1 MKMAVFRLLAL
12 VLAVT
17 TSATFFSIAS
27 ADTFSDGIDN
37 IFSKLTGAEQPEFLD
52 PEEAFIVSAK
62 AVSENIISVQWQ
74 IAEGYYLYRDKFQFS
89 IKNDN
94 IGQSDD
100 LTITDVKLPEGKLK
114 NDPDFGNV
122 WVNYHVV
129 DALLTIQRNEDAAST
144 AELLVNYQGCKEDVL
159 CYPPISKTLP
169 INLITTAVAETTT
182 GADGSAASKSK
193 TRQFSEQDAIT
204 EHLSDDSVLKN
215 ILIFFGFGLLLALT
229 PCVFPMIPILS
240 GIIVGQGSSMTTL
253 RSFYMS
259 LTYVFAMALTY
270 AVLGVIAG
278 SFELNLQAA
287 SQNIWVITAFSAVF
301 VFLAFS
307 MFGFY
312 ELQLPSSW
320 HSKHSLAS
328 GKLGGT
334 LPGVAVMGVLSA
346 IIVGPCIAPPLA
358 GALLYISQTSDAVL
372 GGMVLFAMGM
382 GMGVPLLVIGTS
394 EGKLLPKTGV
404 WMESIKHMF
413 GVLLLGVAV
422 WFMERVLP
430 GSLALALWSL
440 LFIVTAIYMGALDRS
455 ERQSRWQGLWRGL
468 GLAMLAYGLILMVG
482 AASGGNNMFKPLQ
495 GLLNKDQAGD
505 VRSSTLSFQTIKGVD
520 GLQSV
525 LDQAVNEDKYV
536 MLDFYADWCI
546 TCKEMEHEAFS
557 DSRVHQMLSNVILLQ
572 ADVTENDELDKAL
585 LKKFSLYGPP
595 AILFFNK
602 QGVEEKSHRLVGFM
616 KTDDFLNHVNE
627 VISE

>member
-37 IFSKLTGAEQPEFLD
+37 IFSKLTGAEQPGFLD

-62 AVSENIISVQWQ
+62 AVSENVISVQWQ

-114 NDPDFGNV
+114 NDPDFGSV

-129 DALLTIQRNEDAAST
+129 DALLTIQRKEAAAST

-159 CYPPISKTLP
+159 CYPPISKTLS
-169 INLITTAVAETTT
+169 INLIASAVAETTT
-182 GADGSAASKSK
+182 GADGSAASESK

-259 LTYVFAMALTY
+259 LTYVIAMALTY

-320 HSKHSLAS
+320 HSKHSHAS

-382 GMGVPLLVIGTS
+382 GLGVPLLVIGTS

-404 WMESIKHMF
+404 WMESIKHIF

>member
-1 MKMAVFRLLAL
+1 
-12 VLAVT
+12 
-17 TSATFFSIAS
+17 
-27 ADTFSDGIDN
+27 
-37 IFSKLTGAEQPEFLD
+37 
-52 PEEAFIVSAK
+52 
-62 AVSENIISVQWQ
+62 
-74 IAEGYYLYRDKFQFS
+74 
-89 IKNDN
+89 
-94 IGQSDD
+94 
-100 LTITDVKLPEGKLK
+100 
-114 NDPDFGNV
+114 
-122 WVNYHVV
+122 
-129 DALLTIQRNEDAAST
+129 
-144 AELLVNYQGCKEDVL
+144 
-159 CYPPISKTLP
+159 
-169 INLITTAVAETTT
+169 
-182 GADGSAASKSK
+182 
-193 TRQFSEQDAIT
+193 
-204 EHLSDDSVLKN
+204 
-215 ILIFFGFGLLLALT
+215 
-229 PCVFPMIPILS
+229 
-240 GIIVGQGSSMTTL
+240 MTTL

-320 HSKHSLAS
+320 HSKHSHAS

-382 GMGVPLLVIGTS
+382 GLGVPLLVIGTS

-520 GLQSV
+520 GLQPV